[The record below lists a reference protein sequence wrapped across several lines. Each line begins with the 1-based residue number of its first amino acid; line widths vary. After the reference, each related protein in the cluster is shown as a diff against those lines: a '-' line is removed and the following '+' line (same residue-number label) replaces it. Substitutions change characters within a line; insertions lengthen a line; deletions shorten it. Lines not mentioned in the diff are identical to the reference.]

1 MGVTTDD
8 HSAGTR
14 SGTGPSVRQEAPE
27 AGKVLKSRAGTAGKA
42 PGSLIHV
49 GEKMMDRPQI
59 TMIAYDEG
67 EVVVRTLSRLD
78 ECLPFRKQFR
88 VVWVN
93 VDGLHDVSLISDVG
107 NLFDIE
113 PLILEDILH
122 TGQRPKL
129 EDFDRYLYLVLQM
142 VDYEGGERR
151 ITREQLSILLSD
163 GLLLTFQERPG
174 DMFDSVRQRISTPG
188 TRARRCGA
196 DFLAYALID
205 TVVDHCLT
213 ILEELEETIDDL
225 EDAVFETY
233 DRDSFESIY
242 GLRRELVIL
251 RKSVWPL
258 RELVG
263 SLMRDDFRL
272 IGDGVDPYFRDVY
285 DHVVLV
291 IDTVEVFREIVN
303 GIQETYLATINNRM
317 NEVMKVLTMVATV
330 FMPLSFIAGL
340 YGMNFRYMPEL
351 EWRWG
356 YFAVLGAMA
365 LIFASMV
372 WFYRSRKW
380 Y

>member
-1 MGVTTDD
+1 M
-8 HSAGTR
+8 
-14 SGTGPSVRQEAPE
+14 RQAAPE
-27 AGKVLKSRAGTAGKA
+27 TGKVLKSRAGTAGKA

-49 GEKMMDRPQI
+49 GEKRMEQPQI
-59 TMIAYDEG
+59 TMIAYDDG
-67 EVVVRTLSRLD
+67 EVVVRTLARLRD
-78 ECLPFRKQFR
+78 CLPFREKFR

-93 VDGLHDVSLISDVG
+93 IDGLHDVSLVSEAG

-142 VDYEGGERR
+142 VDFAGEEAK
-151 ITREQLSILLSD
+151 ITREQLSIVLTD
-163 GLLLTFQERPG
+163 GLLLTFRERPG
-174 DMFDSVRQRISTPG
+174 NLFDGVRQRISTPG
-188 TRARRCGA
+188 TRVRRYGV

-205 TVVDHCLT
+205 SVVDRCLT
-213 ILEELEETIDDL
+213 IMEELEETIDRL
-225 EDAVFETY
+225 EEAVLETCG
-233 DRDSFESIY
+233 RDSFETIY

-251 RKSVWPL
+251 RKSVWPF

-272 IGDGVDPYFRDVY
+272 IGDGAEPYFRDVY
-285 DHVVLV
+285 DHIILV
-291 IDTVEVFREIVN
+291 IDTVEVFREIVT

-317 NEVMKVLTMVATV
+317 NEVMKVLTMVATI

-340 YGMNFRYMPEL
+340 YGMNFHYMPEL

-365 LIFASMV
+365 LIFAAMV
-372 WFYRSRKW
+372 WLYRSKKW
-380 Y
+380 F